1 MNNKLIIILGPTAT
15 GKTNLATKLAF
26 NSNAEIISS
35 DSRQVYKYLNIG
47 TGKDLEEYNVNNK
60 KINYHLIDI
69 INIERNYSVYNFQKD
84 FEQSYKSIIDKNK
97 QAIVCGGTGLYI
109 ESLLLEYDLSNSPPP
124 DFELRKELNHKSI
137 EKLKEYFKEINKDII
152 KNPKLDTKNRII
164 RNIEIC
170 LNQKIKRK
178 KNTILPIKN
187 YTVIGINPG
196 REQVR
201 KKITSRLKYRLENG
215 LVEEVENL
223 LLKGISHERLNYFG
237 LEYRFISKYL
247 QKIYTKDELFVKLNS
262 AIHQFSKKQMTFFR
276 RMEKRGIKINWI
288 NDNNINLIDKN
299 IINL

>member
-35 DSRQVYKYLNIG
+35 DSRQIYKYLDIG
-47 TGKDLEEYNVNNK
+47 TGKDLEEYNINNK

-170 LNQKIKRK
+170 LNQGIKRK
-178 KNTILPIKN
+178 KITTLPIKS

-201 KKITSRLKYRLENG
+201 KKITNRLKERLENG
-215 LVEEVENL
+215 LIEEVENL

-237 LEYRFISKYL
+237 LEYRFISKYI
-247 QKIYTKDELFVKLNS
+247 QNIYTKDELFSKLNS

-299 IINL
+299 LVKF